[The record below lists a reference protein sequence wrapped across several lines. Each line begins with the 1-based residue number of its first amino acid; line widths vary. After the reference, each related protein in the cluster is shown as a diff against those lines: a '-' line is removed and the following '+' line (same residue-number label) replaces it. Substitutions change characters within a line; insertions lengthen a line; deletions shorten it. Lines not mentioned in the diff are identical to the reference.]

1 MYLYVYMYNYINYF
15 TLRCQLSWYD
25 PTPKHPMHVKFN
37 LIMYCT
43 PSKTVLAKLY
53 SSKCIENWEFLNC
66 FVT

>member
-1 MYLYVYMYNYINYF
+1 M
-15 TLRCQLSWYD
+15 TL
-25 PTPKHPMHVKFN
+25 PTVMVRPHPKHPMHVKFN